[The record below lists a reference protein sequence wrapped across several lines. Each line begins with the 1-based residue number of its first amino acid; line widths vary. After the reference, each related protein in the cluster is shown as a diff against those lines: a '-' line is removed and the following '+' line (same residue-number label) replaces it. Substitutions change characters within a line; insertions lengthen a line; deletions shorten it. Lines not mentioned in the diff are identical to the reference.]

1 MIKINKKAFT
11 LVEMVVVIAVIG
23 ILTTIAVVAVQ
34 NSRRGVRDAKRVADI
49 KQIQTALKLYY
60 NNVGSYPELA
70 SITASN
76 SIQYNGIVYMSDF
89 PQAPTP
95 ADGDCNSSNN
105 EYAYL
110 PIGTNNLSYQISFC
124 LGGQI
129 ASLSQ
134 GEKCAVPNGI
144 MTTAC
149 SEYQI
154 PAGFNKF
161 YDFNYNSGYQP
172 DGSLTIYN
180 ETFYGVTDS
189 GGTNTYG
196 TVFKINS
203 DGTDFTK
210 LYDFYIDDGANP
222 RGDLVVY
229 NDFLYGMTTNSGE
242 SYYGTI
248 FKISPDGTD
257 FTKLYDFDG
266 GNGGYPRGSLTI
278 YNDVLYGITYSGGA
292 NNYGTIF
299 KINPDGT
306 GFTKLHDFDGTNG
319 SYSRGS
325 LTIYNDVL
333 YGITAYGGSND
344 AGIIFKINPD
354 GTGFTKLHD
363 FDIDNDGAWS
373 FGDLIV
379 YNSVLYGMAQSGGV
393 DSGGTIFKI
402 NPDGSNFTVIHN
414 FNYSNGINGYWPFD
428 YLAVNDDTFYGM
440 TNRGG
445 SYNAGTIFKINSDGT
460 GFTKLY
466 DLNDSNGTYPH
477 GSLVFYNNVLY
488 GMTGVGGTNN
498 SGTIFGFGL

>member
-278 YNDVLYGITYSGGA
+278 YNDVLYGIT
-292 NNYGTIF
+292 
-299 KINPDGT
+299 
-306 GFTKLHDFDGTNG
+306 
-319 SYSRGS
+319 
-325 LTIYNDVL
+325 
-333 YGITAYGGSND
+333 AYGGSND